1 MIASRICTHRHEISL
16 VYFHIPATANV
27 SIHMLCIFGSFFLC
41 HNKLMRMLHGNTTQP
56 DLSFAFANVD
66 GVVGRDRSH
75 AILDLD
81 CDIIALT
88 ETHLTQEHQKI
99 LQHSFP
105 GYQPFWGAPV
115 SGKKGGVGFLVRTG
129 STWHAK
135 LISISASSPCYKYF
149 QEGRL
154 VVLSLQIGN
163 GSRQIL
169 IYNAYGYSGARWN
182 HGLKSQTHAIVESAL
197 QDSISRGL
205 PALFGGDLNLQL
217 DESSVLQRMTQFDWF
232 HLPSLCNSAT
242 TSTCFKG
249 KGSAIDH
256 IFCNSLAF
264 HAFTSFS
271 IGSCISDHASLQCT
285 FSLQVISQTVHRNRT
300 MTSLPPKFQFPIPLS
315 SPVLQLGKN
324 FSAFL
329 QKGDIASAYKLWC
342 NYAEAHLKTL
352 WTHVDENAK
361 FTEGRGSV
369 RVDAHAMWP
378 VSHFDSAATLH
389 ARRLWKLICRMDEI
403 TKRP

>member
-1 MIASRICTHRHEISL
+1 MLVASIGVQNILQGISVTATPVIHSGRYHFHFDADALFLGFCRLLRSFQFPGTEIS
-16 VYFHIPATANV
+16 VVSVHAGGGRISTIWEPQSPGKRWRWIPCQNW
-27 SIHMLCIFGSFFLC
+27 IHVACQINFNFS
-41 HNKLMRMLHGNTTQP
+41 K
-56 DLSFAFANVD
+56 
-66 GVVGRDRSH
+66 
-75 AILDLD
+75 
-81 CDIIALT
+81 
-88 ETHLTQEHQKI
+88 
-99 LQHSFP
+99 
-105 GYQPFWGAPV
+105 
-115 SGKKGGVGFLVRTG
+115 
-129 STWHAK
+129 
-135 LISISASSPCYKYF
+135 SPCYKYF

-154 VVLSLQIGN
+154 VVLSLQIGD

-182 HGLKSQTHAIVESAL
+182 HGLKSQTHALIESAL
-197 QDSISRGL
+197 QDSISPGL

-264 HAFTSFS
+264 NAFTSFS

-300 MTSLPPKFQFPIPLS
+300 MTFLTTKFQFPTPLS

-342 NYAEAHLKTL
+342 NYAEAHLNTL
-352 WTHVDENAK
+352 WTHVDEMPSLQK
-361 FTEGRGSV
+361 DVGVCVWTHMPCGLFLILTV
-369 RVDAHAMWP
+369 QLLFMPD
-378 VSHFDSAATLH
+378 DSGN
-389 ARRLWKLICRMDEI
+389 
-403 TKRP
+403 